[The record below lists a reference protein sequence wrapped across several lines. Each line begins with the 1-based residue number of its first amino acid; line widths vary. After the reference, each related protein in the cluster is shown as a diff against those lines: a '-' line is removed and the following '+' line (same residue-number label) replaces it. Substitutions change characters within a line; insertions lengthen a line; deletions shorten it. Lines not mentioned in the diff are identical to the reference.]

1 MAILIEKEIKEIA
14 RLIAGI
20 ERHSAENDPAL
31 DKQLEK
37 IELIF
42 KEFNKKYPKLALK
55 TEKRI
60 DSIVV
65 NIFINESSVK
75 KVFNDTASKIN
86 GLTGMGLTSFD
97 EANLQEADKF
107 ASLVDKIKEAVF
119 LTCSLDFGTE
129 TMVLEFNNKEKK
141 VELNYEIKSLANPLT
156 PQSQLLVQYASMQS
170 DNSIE
175 ILNKCYELGFTDIE
189 DEALFEWEDEFYP
202 KMWE

>member
-1 MAILIEKEIKEIA
+1 MATLIEKEIKEIA

-42 KEFNKKYPKLALK
+42 KEFNKKYPRLALNA
-55 TEKRI
+55 EKRI

-141 VELNYEIKSLANPLT
+141 VELKMRYTMYLPALSVRRAVSLLQEALEAT
-156 PQSQLLVQYASMQS
+156 WLHVLQTKLATSTEQCLDREQSILMKLSQLFQ
-170 DNSIE
+170 I
-175 ILNKCYELGFTDIE
+175 
-189 DEALFEWEDEFYP
+189 
-202 KMWE
+202 